1 MSPNLE
7 ILEIEGVRGLLSL
20 GPKILRILEIGAL
33 FPTSGHFGNFGH
45 ILTFSGLRTVGASR
59 GAGARLGT
67 ELRSIFV
74 SQAEVWTHVTAGSP
88 LHTTLSFGALHAL
101 ASHFTELCPH
111 AVLSNGMHPAM
122 LTVRNAVTTQHLE
135 KSTFKSAHEP
145 LKM

>member
-1 MSPNLE
+1 MVYSRVFGRLQNLE
-7 ILEIEGVRGLLSL
+7 ILEIEGVRVLLSL
-20 GPKILRILEIGAL
+20 GAKILIILEIGAL
-33 FPTSGHFGNFGH
+33 FPTSGYFGNFGH
-45 ILTFSGLRTVGASR
+45 FDFFGPPDKMSR

-88 LHTTLSFGALHAL
+88 LHTALSFGALHAL

-122 LTVRNAVTTQHLE
+122 AY
-135 KSTFKSAHEP
+135 AHGA
-145 LKM
+145 